1 MVAIHVE
8 EINRF
13 EVRVLKKLA
22 KRKFGVTL

>member
-8 EINRF
+8 EIF
-13 EVRVLKKLA
+13 CLEVRVLKKLA

>member
-8 EINRF
+8 EIYRL

-22 KRKFGVTL
+22 TRKFGVTL

>member
-8 EINRF
+8 EIYRL

-22 KRKFGVTL
+22 KHKFGVTL